1 MKRNHIFFL
10 IAAAVFLLAGG
21 VMAGA
26 QNFQGLNTLQ
36 NIASEGQSAGK
47 YVINIAFVFCGIA
60 CFVLDGQAVYVPAMR
75 KALERILADPRNQ
88 ESTCNTDIVTTA
100 GCDLIDTSVHGDIG
114 PAEYVH
120 VNPS

>member
-1 MKRNHIFFL
+1 MKRNLIFFL

-47 YVINIAFVFCGIA
+47 YVINIAFVFCGIVGA
-60 CFVLDGQAVYVPAMR
+60 ICLIPAAIKAFKGEAQSKDAITGVGLGMIAVFV
-75 KALERILADPRNQ
+75 ILAIIKAAMAF
-88 ESTCNTDIVTTA
+88 T
-100 GCDLIDTSVHGDIG
+100 
-114 PAEYVH
+114 
-120 VNPS
+120 